1 MLTAP
6 RRAPTIDRALLSL
19 ANAGFSSVHI
29 FAEPGSWVP
38 DQFAH
43 LPRTVH
49 GRSLGNL
56 GNFYTS
62 LASLLMLEPGA
73 DCFAIFQDDVEV
85 ALGLRAW
92 CDGQLWPHDTGL
104 VSLYTCGVDHDSKT
118 GWRVLSRG
126 MCHTFGAQAF
136 VFRGDIL
143 KEFLTDGRLLEM
155 RDEGF
160 RAGDDTAVGEWA
172 TRRGIGIAY
181 HTPSLVNH
189 VGVTSA
195 ITADGH
201 GTAGPLS
208 VTRAVRAIGEVA
220 AWEPPPKTLGRVG
233 LVGWNTASGLG
244 YINRDLAMHF
254 PIEKWLVPKHPAY
267 PTLGHPQT
275 HARVDTVRLELEIA
289 EIKRWLR
296 GLDWV
301 LFVEFPYFPRLA
313 HCARELG
320 IPVACVPMWE
330 FTFLGAEWVR
340 LADLMICPTQFT
352 YQLLSDWKRRFGFG
366 WDLACVPW
374 PIETARFRFR
384 RRTRCERF
392 LFVNGTGGRRAT
404 RQDGTMTEY
413 HRKGIE
419 AVLQAARLLRSI
431 PFLVFSQVDLSMPI
445 PDNVELRPSP
455 SRNHLLYDQG
465 DVCVQPS
472 HWEGLGLALLE
483 CQAAGLPLVTTDA
496 PPMNEYRPLRAVP
509 ARKTELVSAL
519 PPHVISSH
527 SVAPEDLAA
536 ALGSLYR
543 TDVARASE
551 AARSFIEAEHS
562 WPTALPLLIRALAR

>member
-1 MLTAP
+1 MKRDPEHCEFREPFDGDGDRSGSSCALVRRILGTPRQDAAQVKPEACRECCGFRLPSPSHLNTVIASLVYHGAKMIAEDPERVLARARGGGPISGSMWSAISSSLRAGGRPEGRDGARACATRAAP
-6 RRAPTIDRALLSL
+6 PASAVRARRPRSAGRWGCSPPPRPVPTVDRALLSL

-73 DCFAIFQDDVEV
+73 DCYAIFQDDVEV

-92 CDGQLWPHDTGL
+92 CDGQLWPHDAGL
-104 VSLYTCGVDHDSKT
+104 VSLYTCGVDHDSET

-136 VFRGDIL
+136 VFRSDIL

-155 RDEGF
+155 REEGF

-195 ITADGH
+195 IAADGH

-208 VTRAVRAIGEVA
+208 VTRAVRSIGEVA

-244 YINRDLAMHF
+244 YINRDLATHF

-267 PTLGHPQT
+267 PTLGHPRT
-275 HARVDTVRLELEIA
+275 HARVDAVRLELEIA
-289 EIKRWLR
+289 EIKAWLR

-301 LFVEFPYFPRLA
+301 LFVEFPYFPLLA
-313 HCARELG
+313 HCARARHTG
-320 IPVACVPMWE
+320 RVCADVGVHRPRGRV
-330 FTFLGAEWVR
+330 GA
-340 LADLMICPTQFT
+340 
-352 YQLLSDWKRRFGFG
+352 
-366 WDLACVPW
+366 
-374 PIETARFRFR
+374 
-384 RRTRCERF
+384 
-392 LFVNGTGGRRAT
+392 
-404 RQDGTMTEY
+404 
-413 HRKGIE
+413 
-419 AVLQAARLLRSI
+419 
-431 PFLVFSQVDLSMPI
+431 
-445 PDNVELRPSP
+445 
-455 SRNHLLYDQG
+455 
-465 DVCVQPS
+465 
-472 HWEGLGLALLE
+472 
-483 CQAAGLPLVTTDA
+483 
-496 PPMNEYRPLRAVP
+496 
-509 ARKTELVSAL
+509 AL
-519 PPHVISSH
+519 P
-527 SVAPEDLAA
+527 
-536 ALGSLYR
+536 
-543 TDVARASE
+543 T
-551 AARSFIEAEHS
+551 
-562 WPTALPLLIRALAR
+562 